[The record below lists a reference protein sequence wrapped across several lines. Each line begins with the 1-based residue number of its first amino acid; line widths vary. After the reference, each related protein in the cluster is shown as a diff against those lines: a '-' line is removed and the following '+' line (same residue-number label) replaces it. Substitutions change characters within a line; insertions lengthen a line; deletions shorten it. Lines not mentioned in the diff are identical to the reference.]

1 MPVPW
6 AQIFRLMPS
15 ILELSHELLRR
26 TRRLTP
32 DESPAPGAGPDQQE
46 SAIVL
51 LEERIGRLEEL
62 ERNQAELVGNM
73 AEQLE
78 QLTTAATALHRQCR
92 LLTAGLTVTG
102 AVALAALIVAVRLTL
117 Q

>member
-26 TRRLTP
+26 TRRMTP
-32 DESPAPGAGPDQQE
+32 DEAQAPDPG
-46 SAIVL
+46 
-51 LEERIGRLEEL
+51 EERISRLEDL
-62 ERNQAELVGNM
+62 ERKQAELVSNM
-73 AEQLE
+73 AQQLE
-78 QLTTAATALHRQCR
+78 QLTAAATALHRQGR
-92 LLTAGLTVTG
+92 MLIAGLAVTG
-102 AVALAALIVAVRLTL
+102 AVALAALIVAVRLSL

>member
-15 ILELSHELLRR
+15 ILDLSHQLLTR

-32 DESPAPGAGPDQQE
+32 GETPAPGPNANE
-46 SAIVL
+46 SAVTL
-51 LEERIGRLEEL
+51 LEERIARLEEL
-62 ERNQAELVGNM
+62 ERHQAELVTNM

-78 QLTTAATALHRQCR
+78 QLTAAATALHRQSR
-92 LLTAGLTVTG
+92 MLIAGLAATGTV
-102 AVALAALIVAVRLTL
+102 AVAALILAIRLSL
-117 Q
+117 

>member
-15 ILELSHELLRR
+15 ILELSHDLLKR
-26 TRRLTP
+26 TRRMTP
-32 DESPAPGAGPDQQE
+32 EGAPAPAPNGNE
-46 SAIVL
+46 SALTV

-62 ERNQAELVGNM
+62 ERKQAELVNNM

-78 QLTTAATALHRQCR
+78 QLTAAATALHRQGR
-92 LLTAGLTVTG
+92 MLIAGLAVTG
-102 AVALAALIVAVRLTL
+102 AVAVAALIVAVRLST
-117 Q
+117 

>member
-32 DESPAPGAGPDQQE
+32 AEASAPGPG
-46 SAIVL
+46 V

-62 ERNQAELVGNM
+62 ERNQAELVSNM
-73 AEQLE
+73 AQQLE
-78 QLTTAATALHRQCR
+78 QLTAAATALHRQGR
-92 LLTAGLTVTG
+92 MLIAGLAVTG
-102 AVALAALIVAVRLTL
+102 LVALAALIVAVRLSL
-117 Q
+117 

>member
-15 ILELSHELLRR
+15 IVDLSHQLLTR

-32 DESPAPGAGPDQQE
+32 GDAPAPGPHQIE
-46 SAIVL
+46 SAVTL
-51 LEERIGRLEEL
+51 LEERVARLEEL
-62 ERNQAELVGNM
+62 ERQQAELVTNM

-78 QLTTAATALHRQCR
+78 QLTTAATALHRQSR
-92 LLTAGLTVTG
+92 MLIAGLAVTG
-102 AVALAALIVAVRLTL
+102 AVALAALILAIRLSL
-117 Q
+117 

>member
-32 DESPAPGAGPDQQE
+32 SEAPATGPNENEGGA
-46 SAIVL
+46 VNV
-51 LEERIGRLEEL
+51 LEERISRLEEL
-62 ERNQAELVGNM
+62 ERNQAELVRNM

-78 QLTTAATALHRQCR
+78 QLTAAATALHRQGR
-92 LLTAGLTVTG
+92 MLIAGLATTG
-102 AVALAALIVAVRLTL
+102 AVALAALILAVRLSL
-117 Q
+117 